1 MLFSLKPRS
10 MQGCHLMTKLCSL
23 TVYRQIFRST
33 VACAVTVL
41 MTVVLLSRLLS
52 ASVSARQKLP
62 LRLRSQA
69 KNKTFVASSSFLS
82 KEKHQ

>member
-23 TVYRQIFRST
+23 TVYRQIFRLT

>member
-1 MLFSLKPRS
+1 MLFSLKLRS

-23 TVYRQIFRST
+23 TVCRQIFRLT

-52 ASVSARQKLP
+52 ASVSARPKL
-62 LRLRSQA
+62 LSRLRSQA
-69 KNKTFVASSSFLS
+69 KNKIYAASSSFSS
-82 KEKHQ
+82 KEKHR